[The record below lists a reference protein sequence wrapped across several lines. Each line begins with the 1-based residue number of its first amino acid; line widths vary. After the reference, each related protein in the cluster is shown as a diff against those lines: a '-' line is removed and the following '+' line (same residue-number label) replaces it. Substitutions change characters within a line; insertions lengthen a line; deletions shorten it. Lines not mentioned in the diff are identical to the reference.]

1 MKSRYRA
8 ARDQVSTCCAG
19 PLEDRPFR
27 AAVLDAI
34 RSAIPFDAY
43 VWVATDPVS
52 SVGVSPLAFLPS
64 FDMRRLPRLIRAK
77 YSTATNRWTSLDGCA
92 SLAAATGGRLSD
104 SRLWRVGSETLKVA
118 DIASMVLR
126 DRYGC
131 WGFVDLWRYDEPG
144 FSDEERQFATTL
156 LPEITAAQRARV
168 ARMFEPAGDQPS
180 TAPALVLFDDDLNA
194 VGETPAAEHS
204 FRRLLPTNPG
214 ESPVPAA
221 ALNVAA
227 QLLATENGVDT
238 SAAVSRAHAG
248 GGAWVALNAARLQTS
263 SQGIAASIA
272 VTVDPIT
279 LSDRVDVF
287 SRAAGLTPREAG
299 VLVELSRGNATRRIA
314 RELGISEYTVQ
325 QHLTAIFAK
334 SGSASRAELVA
345 RACGSA
351 TA

>member
-1 MKSRYRA
+1 VKSRYRA
-8 ARDQVSTCCAG
+8 VRDQVGACCAG

-64 FDMRRLPRLIRAK
+64 FDMRRLPRLIQAK

-92 SLAAATGGRLSD
+92 SLAAVTGGQLSA
-104 SRLWRVGSETLKVA
+104 SRLWQVGSETVKVS
-118 DIASMVLR
+118 DIALMVLR

-131 WGFVDLWRYDEPG
+131 WGFVDLWRYDEPT
-144 FSDEERQFATTL
+144 FSDEEIEFVTMR
-156 LPEITAAQRARV
+156 LPEITAAQRTRV
-168 ARMFEPAGDQPS
+168 ARMFEPAADQPS
-180 TAPALVLFDDDLNA
+180 TAPALVLFDDELSA

-214 ESPVPAA
+214 ESPIPAA

-227 QLLATENGVDT
+227 QLQAAEEGIDA
-238 SAAVSRAHAG
+238 SAATSRAHAG
-248 GGAWVALNAARLQTS
+248 GGTWVALNAARLQTS
-263 SQGIAASIA
+263 GQDITASIA
-272 VTVDPIT
+272 VTVDPIA
-279 LSDRVDVF
+279 LSDRVDIF
-287 SRAAGLTPREAG
+287 SRATGLTPREAD
-299 VLVELSRGNATRRIA
+299 VLVEISRGNATRSIA

-345 RACGSA
+345 RACGSG

>member
-1 MKSRYRA
+1 VKSRYRA
-8 ARDQVSTCCAG
+8 ARDQVSACCAG

-27 AAVLDAI
+27 AGVLDAV
-34 RSAIPFDAY
+34 RSALPFDAY
-43 VWVATDPVS
+43 VWVATDPAS

-64 FDMRRLPRLIRAK
+64 FDMRQLPRLIQAK
-77 YSTATNRWTSLDGCA
+77 YSTAINRWTSLDDCA

-104 SRLWRVGSETLKVA
+104 SRLWRVASETLKVA

-156 LPEITAAQRARV
+156 LPEISVAQRARV
-168 ARMFEPAGDQPS
+168 ARMFEPAADQPP

-204 FRRLLPTNPG
+204 FRRLLPTNPS

-227 QLLATENGVDT
+227 QLLAAEEGIDT
-238 SAAVSRAHAG
+238 SAAISRAHAG

-263 SQGIAASIA
+263 SQGITASIA

-287 SRAAGLTPREAG
+287 CRATGLTRREAD

-334 SGSASRAELVA
+334 SDTASRAELVA
-345 RACGSA
+345 RACGSV

>member
-1 MKSRYRA
+1 VKSRYRA
-8 ARDQVSTCCAG
+8 ARDQVSACCAG
-19 PLEDRPFR
+19 STEDRPFR

-34 RSAIPFDAY
+34 RPAIPFDAY

-52 SVGVSPLAFLPS
+52 SVGVSPLAFLPA

-77 YSTATNRWTSLDGCA
+77 YSTAINRWTALEGCA

-104 SRLWRVGSETLKVA
+104 SRLWQVGSETLKVA
-118 DIASMVLR
+118 DIASMVMR

-131 WGFVDLWRYDEPG
+131 WGFVDLWRYDGPG
-144 FSDEERQFATTL
+144 FGDEELQFAATL
-156 LPEITAAQRARV
+156 LPEITAAQRGRV
-168 ARMFEPAGDQPS
+168 ARMFELAGDQPS

-194 VGETPAAEHS
+194 IGETPTAEHS
-204 FRRLLPTNPG
+204 FRQLLPTRPG

-227 QLLATENGVDT
+227 QLLAAEEGIDR
-238 SAAVSRAHAG
+238 SAAISRAHAG
-248 GGAWVALNAARLQTS
+248 GGAWVALNAARLHASGQE
-263 SQGIAASIA
+263 IAASIA

-279 LSDRVDVF
+279 LADRVDVF
-287 SRAAGLTPREAG
+287 SRATGLTPREAG
-299 VLVELSRGNATRRIA
+299 VLVELSRGSATRRIA
-314 RELGISEYTVQ
+314 RGLGISEYTVQ

-345 RACGSA
+345 RACGSP
-351 TA
+351 TS

>member
-8 ARDQVSTCCAG
+8 ARDAVSACCAG
-19 PLEDRPFR
+19 PLDDRPFR

-34 RSAIPFDAY
+34 RPAVPFDAY
-43 VWVATDPVS
+43 VWVLTDPVT
-52 SVGVSPLAFLPS
+52 SVGVSPLAYLPS

-77 YSTATNRWTSLDGCA
+77 YATAINRWTALDGVA
-92 SLAAATGGRLSD
+92 SLAVATAGQVSD
-104 SRLWRVGSETLKVA
+104 SRLWRVASETLKVV
-118 DIASMVLR
+118 DIASAVLR

-131 WGFVDLWRYDEPG
+131 WGFVDLWRYDEPT
-144 FSDEERQFATTL
+144 FSDEEREFATML
-156 LPEITAAQRARV
+156 LAAITAAQRARV
-168 ARMFEPAGDQPS
+168 ARMFGSADQQPS

-227 QLLATENGVDT
+227 QLLAAEENVDT
-238 SAAVSRAHAG
+238 SAATSRVHAG
-248 GGAWVALNAARLQTS
+248 GGAWVALNAARLQAS
-263 SQGIAASIA
+263 GPGMPASIA

-287 SRAAGLTPREAG
+287 SRATGLTAREAE
-299 VLVELSRGNATRRIA
+299 VLVELSHGNATRRIA
-314 RELGISEYTVQ
+314 RDLGISEYTVQ